1 MEWATAF
8 HANVVFV
15 WFPDFGSR
23 AWLQV
28 ASQVAPMKVLSA
40 RLVRALAV
48 GAAGRPQA
56 QLRMREALPLSNP
69 LRLFRPQLQS
79 RRLYAS
85 QTDAESEVP
94 KDQTGKDG
102 KDDASASTEGQADE
116 GAPKKAQETE
126 EAAET
131 AAEEAPEKLL
141 QKELADIQELVK
153 QNKHELLLSLAD
165 FENNKK
171 RFLKEREDR
180 RRSSMSNFATKM
192 IQVYGKLNDFAVE
205 KHNSGTAQA
214 LHEGVALTRD
224 LYKASLDKFGVRPI
238 QVEIGE
244 PFVAARHEKTDTIQ
258 STQLPTNSVAAIVRQ
273 GWILDPDTP
282 KPIVLQ
288 KAAAFLLYRCVE
300 VVKCMSHQMDPR
312 FLHPECPGP
321 SWCLHIC
328 VTQGGKSRTGQ
339 TVAEDLEDVRGPE
352 LRLVESFSLL
362 PKVGRS
368 VGEGHRAA
376 VQRSGNRV
384 CLYSATWHSV
394 FLINHACSLL

>member
-1 MEWATAF
+1 
-8 HANVVFV
+8 
-15 WFPDFGSR
+15 
-23 AWLQV
+23 
-28 ASQVAPMKVLSA
+28 MKVVSA
-40 RLVRALAV
+40 RLVRTLAV

-56 QLRMREALPLSNP
+56 QLRVREALPLSSS
-69 LRLFRPQLQS
+69 LHLFTPQLQP
-79 RRLYAS
+79 RRWYAS

-102 KDDASASTEGQADE
+102 KDGQDDATASTE
-116 GAPKKAQETE
+116 
-126 EAAET
+126 AAES

-141 QKELADIQELVK
+141 QKELTDLQELVR

-224 LYKASLDKFGVRPI
+224 LYKASLEKFGVRPI

-258 STQLPTNSVAAIVRQ
+258 STQLPTNSVAAIVRP

-288 KAAAFLLYRCVE
+288 KAE
-300 VVKCMSHQMDPR
+300 VHVSSD
-312 FLHPECPGP
+312 G
-321 SWCLHIC
+321 
-328 VTQGGKSRTGQ
+328 
-339 TVAEDLEDVRGPE
+339 
-352 LRLVESFSLL
+352 
-362 PKVGRS
+362 PKVPPS
-368 VGEGHRAA
+368 
-376 VQRSGNRV
+376 
-384 CLYSATWHSV
+384 
-394 FLINHACSLL
+394 

>member
-1 MEWATAF
+1 
-8 HANVVFV
+8 
-15 WFPDFGSR
+15 
-23 AWLQV
+23 
-28 ASQVAPMKVLSA
+28 MKVVSA
-40 RLVRALAV
+40 RLVRTLAV

-56 QLRMREALPLSNP
+56 QLRVREALPLSSS
-69 LRLFRPQLQS
+69 LHLFRPQLQP

-94 KDQTGKDG
+94 KDQTGDG
-102 KDDASASTEGQADE
+102 KDGQDATASTE
-116 GAPKKAQETE
+116 
-126 EAAET
+126 AAES

-141 QKELADIQELVK
+141 QKELTDLQELVR

-180 RRSSMSNFATKM
+180 RRNSMSNFATKM

-224 LYKASLDKFGVRPI
+224 LYKASLEKFGVRPI

-258 STQLPTNSVAAIVRQ
+258 STQLPTNSVAAIVRP

-288 KAAAFLLYRCVE
+288 KAE
-300 VVKCMSHQMDPR
+300 VHVSSD
-312 FLHPECPGP
+312 G
-321 SWCLHIC
+321 
-328 VTQGGKSRTGQ
+328 
-339 TVAEDLEDVRGPE
+339 
-352 LRLVESFSLL
+352 
-362 PKVGRS
+362 PKVPPS
-368 VGEGHRAA
+368 
-376 VQRSGNRV
+376 
-384 CLYSATWHSV
+384 
-394 FLINHACSLL
+394 

>member
-1 MEWATAF
+1 
-8 HANVVFV
+8 
-15 WFPDFGSR
+15 
-23 AWLQV
+23 
-28 ASQVAPMKVLSA
+28 MKVVSA
-40 RLVRALAV
+40 RLVRTLAV

-56 QLRMREALPLSNP
+56 QLRVREALPLSSS
-69 LRLFRPQLQS
+69 LHLFRPQLQP

-94 KDQTGKDG
+94 KDQTGDG
-102 KDDASASTEGQADE
+102 KDGQDDATASTE
-116 GAPKKAQETE
+116 
-126 EAAET
+126 AAES

-141 QKELADIQELVK
+141 QKELTDLQELVR

-224 LYKASLDKFGVRPI
+224 LYKASLEKFGVRPI

-258 STQLPTNSVAAIVRQ
+258 STQLPTNSVAAIVRP

-288 KAAAFLLYRCVE
+288 KAE
-300 VVKCMSHQMDPR
+300 VHVSSD
-312 FLHPECPGP
+312 G
-321 SWCLHIC
+321 
-328 VTQGGKSRTGQ
+328 
-339 TVAEDLEDVRGPE
+339 
-352 LRLVESFSLL
+352 
-362 PKVGRS
+362 PKVPPS
-368 VGEGHRAA
+368 
-376 VQRSGNRV
+376 
-384 CLYSATWHSV
+384 
-394 FLINHACSLL
+394 

>member
-1 MEWATAF
+1 
-8 HANVVFV
+8 
-15 WFPDFGSR
+15 
-23 AWLQV
+23 
-28 ASQVAPMKVLSA
+28 MKVVSA
-40 RLVRALAV
+40 RLVRTLAV

-56 QLRMREALPLSNP
+56 QLRVREALPLSSS
-69 LRLFRPQLQS
+69 LHLFRPQLQP

-94 KDQTGKDG
+94 KDQTGDG
-102 KDDASASTEGQADE
+102 KDGQDDATASTE
-116 GAPKKAQETE
+116 
-126 EAAET
+126 AAES

-141 QKELADIQELVK
+141 QKKLTDLQELVR

-224 LYKASLDKFGVRPI
+224 LYKASLEKFGVRPI

-258 STQLPTNSVAAIVRQ
+258 STQLPTNSVAAIVRP

-288 KAAAFLLYRCVE
+288 KAE
-300 VVKCMSHQMDPR
+300 VHVSSD
-312 FLHPECPGP
+312 G
-321 SWCLHIC
+321 
-328 VTQGGKSRTGQ
+328 
-339 TVAEDLEDVRGPE
+339 
-352 LRLVESFSLL
+352 
-362 PKVGRS
+362 PKVPPS
-368 VGEGHRAA
+368 
-376 VQRSGNRV
+376 
-384 CLYSATWHSV
+384 
-394 FLINHACSLL
+394 

>member
-1 MEWATAF
+1 
-8 HANVVFV
+8 
-15 WFPDFGSR
+15 
-23 AWLQV
+23 
-28 ASQVAPMKVLSA
+28 MKVVSA
-40 RLVRALAV
+40 RLVRTLAV

-56 QLRMREALPLSNP
+56 QLRVREALPLSSS
-69 LRLFRPQLQS
+69 LHLFRPQLQP

-94 KDQTGKDG
+94 KDQTGDG
-102 KDDASASTEGQADE
+102 KDGQDDATASTE
-116 GAPKKAQETE
+116 
-126 EAAET
+126 AAES

-141 QKELADIQELVK
+141 QKELTDLQELVR

-224 LYKASLDKFGVRPI
+224 LYKASLEKFHVRPI

-258 STQLPTNSVAAIVRQ
+258 STQLPTNSVAAIVRP

-288 KAAAFLLYRCVE
+288 KAE
-300 VVKCMSHQMDPR
+300 VHVSSD
-312 FLHPECPGP
+312 G
-321 SWCLHIC
+321 
-328 VTQGGKSRTGQ
+328 
-339 TVAEDLEDVRGPE
+339 
-352 LRLVESFSLL
+352 
-362 PKVGRS
+362 PKVPPS
-368 VGEGHRAA
+368 
-376 VQRSGNRV
+376 
-384 CLYSATWHSV
+384 
-394 FLINHACSLL
+394 

>member
-1 MEWATAF
+1 
-8 HANVVFV
+8 
-15 WFPDFGSR
+15 
-23 AWLQV
+23 
-28 ASQVAPMKVLSA
+28 MKVVSA
-40 RLVRALAV
+40 RLVRTLAV

-56 QLRMREALPLSNP
+56 QLRVREALPLSSS
-69 LRLFRPQLQS
+69 LHLFRPQLQP

-94 KDQTGKDG
+94 KDQTGDG
-102 KDDASASTEGQADE
+102 KDGQDDATASTEGQADE
-116 GAPKKAQETE
+116 GAPGKTE
-126 EAAET
+126 QTEAAES

-141 QKELADIQELVK
+141 QKKLTDLQELVR

-224 LYKASLDKFGVRPI
+224 LYKASLEKFGVRPI

-258 STQLPTNSVAAIVRQ
+258 STQLPTNSVAAIVRP

-288 KAAAFLLYRCVE
+288 KAE
-300 VVKCMSHQMDPR
+300 VHVSSD
-312 FLHPECPGP
+312 G
-321 SWCLHIC
+321 
-328 VTQGGKSRTGQ
+328 
-339 TVAEDLEDVRGPE
+339 
-352 LRLVESFSLL
+352 
-362 PKVGRS
+362 PKVPPS
-368 VGEGHRAA
+368 
-376 VQRSGNRV
+376 
-384 CLYSATWHSV
+384 
-394 FLINHACSLL
+394 